1 MAQWNKDSQSY
12 LNQHTT
18 LFEVVGLADKDGN
31 IINTFGAA
39 SNVPIANGDV
49 QGYSS
54 VHKFGKN
61 PDLANGSEE
70 TIWDGSSLYP
80 WSTWDSGADNVYLKS
95 TTTDTQDVFIQ
106 GLNQDW
112 VLTSETITL
121 TGTTAVASQNT
132 YRRIFRMY
140 NASSTDFAGDISAH
154 YGSGTG
160 TVVAKI
166 LIGNN
171 QTLMSV
177 YTVPVG
183 HTAFL
188 TDVEFSSPKNAELEI
203 DLYCR
208 PFGNVFRIHQA
219 GSAYGNQYIKKFDI
233 PLKITEKADI
243 DLRAIAAT
251 GGVVAAGSFNLI
263 LVNNTYL

>member
-12 LNQHTT
+12 LPQHTT

-61 PDLANGSEE
+61 PSLGNGNEE

-132 YRRIFRMY
+132 YRRLFRMY
-140 NASSTDFAGDISAH
+140 NANSTDFAGDISAH

-160 TVVAKI
+160 TVVAKV

-177 YTVPVG
+177 YTVPAG
-183 HTAFL
+183 YTAFI
-188 TDVEFSSPKNAELEI
+188 TDVEFSSPKNAELEM
-203 DLYCR
+203 DLYFR
-208 PFGNVFRIHQA
+208 PFDNVFRIQQA
-219 GSAYGNQYIKKFDI
+219 GSAYGSQYIKKFDI
-233 PLKITEKADI
+233 PLKLTEKSDI
-243 DLRAIAAT
+243 DLRATAGT
-251 GGVVAAGSFNLI
+251 GGVVAAASFNFI
-263 LVNNTYL
+263 LVDNTYL